1 MMSRNTVKVPMIN
14 RQIVTG
20 LRLRIWIFFIIAA
33 EFDSFEIHLDMMD
46 IKYKLLKRDRWTSRT
61 LCAVMI

>member
-46 IKYKLLKRDRWTSRT
+46 IKYKLLKRDR
-61 LCAVMI
+61 